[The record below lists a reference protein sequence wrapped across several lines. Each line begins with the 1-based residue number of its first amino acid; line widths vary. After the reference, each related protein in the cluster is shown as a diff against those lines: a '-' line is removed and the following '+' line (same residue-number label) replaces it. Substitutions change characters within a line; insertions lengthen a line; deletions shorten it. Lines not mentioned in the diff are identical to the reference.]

1 MYADHDQNH
10 LPHREHSISHANDDV
25 VKFPGLLPPFCI
37 LEVIKKTNWRC
48 RRRGNENRG
57 CILNCFVIS
66 LPCFPTFCNS
76 ALPEPHYIFNFFL
89 LLVVFLKVTIQC
101 SSQDLPSYVNAM
113 EGTNCELHA
122 INELD
127 VLIIYKHHHFS
138 SYVIDAFYTRPLPQ
152 HHLSCF
158 Q

>member
-1 MYADHDQNH
+1 MLTMIKIIY
-10 LPHREHSISHANDDV
+10 LTESIPSAMPMMMWLNSQAFFLFFLHTGSD
-25 VKFPGLLPPFCI
+25 KI
-37 LEVIKKTNWRC
+37 KIKKTNWRC

-66 LPCFPTFCNS
+66 LPCFPTFCNILLS
-76 ALPEPHYIFNFFL
+76 LNLITYLISL
-89 LLVVFLKVTIQC
+89 LLVVFLKVTLQC

-122 INELD
+122 INELN

-138 SYVIDAFYTRPLPQ
+138 S
-152 HHLSCF
+152 
-158 Q
+158 

>member
-48 RRRGNENRG
+48 RRPGNENRG
-57 CILNCFVIS
+57 CILNCFVVS
-66 LPCFPTFCNS
+66 LPCFSTF
-76 ALPEPHYIFNFFL
+76 AILLPLNLITYLISL
-89 LLVVFLKVTIQC
+89 LLVVFLKVTLQC

-113 EGTNCELHA
+113 EGTNCELQSM
-122 INELD
+122 NSM
-127 VLIIYKHHHFS
+127 F
-138 SYVIDAFYTRPLPQ
+138 
-152 HHLSCF
+152 
-158 Q
+158 

>member
-1 MYADHDQNH
+1 MLTMIKIIY
-10 LPHREHSISHANDDV
+10 LTESIPSAMPMMMWLNSQAFFLFFLHTGSD
-25 VKFPGLLPPFCI
+25 KI
-37 LEVIKKTNWRC
+37 KIKKTNWRC

-113 EGTNCELHA
+113 EGTNCELQSM
-122 INELD
+122 NSM
-127 VLIIYKHHHFS
+127 F
-138 SYVIDAFYTRPLPQ
+138 
-152 HHLSCF
+152 
-158 Q
+158 

>member
-1 MYADHDQNH
+1 MLTMIKIIYLTESTPSAMPMMMWLNSQ
-10 LPHREHSISHANDDV
+10 A
-25 VKFPGLLPPFCI
+25 FFLLVCI

-48 RRRGNENRG
+48 RRPGNENRG

-113 EGTNCELHA
+113 EGTNCELQSM
-122 INELD
+122 NSM
-127 VLIIYKHHHFS
+127 F
-138 SYVIDAFYTRPLPQ
+138 
-152 HHLSCF
+152 
-158 Q
+158 